1 MQKFN
6 IRVYGIIQVDSFLL
20 VSDEKFNGIT
30 ITKFIGGGLEY
41 GEGLIDCLKREFI
54 EELGIEI
61 EILKHFYT
69 TDFFV
74 ESLSNKNQQIISIY
88 YLVKPKDYK
97 GKFTVNSQNR
107 DQQLKWV
114 DLNTTTEDSI
124 SLIIDKKV
132 FNLLKETKV

>member
-74 ESLSNKNQQIISIY
+74 ESL
-88 YLVKPKDYK
+88 
-97 GKFTVNSQNR
+97 
-107 DQQLKWV
+107 
-114 DLNTTTEDSI
+114 
-124 SLIIDKKV
+124 
-132 FNLLKETKV
+132 

>member
-1 MQKFN
+1 MYVKPNTILFMKKFN
-6 IRVYGIIQVDSFLL
+6 IRVYGIIQFDSFIL
-20 VSDEKFNGIT
+20 VSDEKFNGKT

-61 EILKHFYT
+61 EILRHFYT

-88 YLVKPKDYK
+88 YLIKPKELK
-97 GKFTVNSQNR
+97 GKFS
-107 DQQLKWV
+107 
-114 DLNTTTEDSI
+114 LN
-124 SLIIDKKV
+124 
-132 FNLLKETKV
+132 